1 MDDLN
6 AVMAMILDIERAHP
20 SYMREKGE
28 SQDATKTKETSF
40 AKIDDWMRAFYAVA
54 KIWSG

>member
-1 MDDLN
+1 
-6 AVMAMILDIERAHP
+6 MAMILDIERAHP